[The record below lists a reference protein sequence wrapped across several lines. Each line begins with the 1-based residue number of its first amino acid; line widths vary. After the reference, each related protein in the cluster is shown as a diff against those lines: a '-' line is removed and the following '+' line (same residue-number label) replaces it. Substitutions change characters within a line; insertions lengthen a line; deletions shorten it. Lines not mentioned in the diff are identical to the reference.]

1 VGEIPTRRAGSRT
14 GNTVGRLGY
23 RWQGTTLTGTS
34 VTVRGCP
41 GDKASGTLWTHSG
54 SIRYSYTSMVG

>member
-54 SIRYSYTSMVG
+54 SIRYSYTNMVG